1 MTTEERLARATRVIA
16 IVCTLLMLLVIFFPP
31 WLVGRA
37 NWNGLVHG
45 FLFAPPRYGSL
56 YMSMFLLEIL
66 GILCAGVLAWLIVK
80 LVASRKG
87 DNP

>member
-1 MTTEERLARATRVIA
+1 MKFSRATRAIA

-31 WLVGRA
+31 WLVGWA
-37 NWNGLVHG
+37 NGDRSEHG

-66 GILCAGVLAWLIVK
+66 GILCAGLLAWLIVK

>member
-1 MTTEERLARATRVIA
+1 MKLSRATRVIA
-16 IVCTLLMLLVIFFPP
+16 IVCILLILLVILFPP
-31 WLVGRA
+31 WLQRGA
-37 NWNGLVHG
+37 NDYQIEHG
-45 FLFAPPRYGSL
+45 FLFTPPNLFLGLIYTPML
-56 YMSMFLLEIL
+56 LLEIL